1 MSQALSTSL
10 KRVWDQIWFQ
20 DRPTTQLEL
29 VRIGVGFAM
38 LCHYGLASAYLFEIW
53 GHQGWFPP
61 ETFVPPPGG
70 ASPVRSLLYYMTQP
84 WQLIAVHIVF
94 LFCCAAFMSGWRTTW
109 VKWLVL
115 IGHLSYAQRSPEVT
129 YGVDAI
135 LASLLL
141 LLCLAPIGKAFSLDR
156 VRALCKAKRD
166 NLDAQLPVF
175 TSRWAFA
182 CRRLMQLQM
191 AVLFF
196 FSAAHKIG
204 ETDWW
209 QGDAIWHVFYA
220 SDYYSATLLNLFASQ
235 FWIVNI
241 ASYGTVLIEIAF
253 PFLVWQ
259 RQTRAWLLA
268 GAVFLHL
275 LFFFFLGLHYFSWVM
290 IMGHL
295 SFLRQEWLDNLGAW
309 WKSRMGAMEMVYD
322 GRCKFCVR
330 SMAWFLAFDNL
341 GQISNRDF
349 RAVPSPVVRDEEME
363 KALHMVLADGTA
375 LAGFEAYRYAVLRV
389 PGLWWLVPFFYVPGL
404 SRLVGNPIY
413 NWVAANR
420 SKL

>member
-1 MSQALSTSL
+1 MFQTLRSSL

-20 DRPTTQLEL
+20 DRPTTQLDL
-29 VRIGVGFAM
+29 VRIGLGFAM
-38 LCHYGLASAYLFEIW
+38 LCHYGLSSAYLFEIW
-53 GHQGWFPP
+53 GNQGWFPTELLTNLP
-61 ETFVPPPGG
+61 AADT
-70 ASPVRSLLYYMTQP
+70 PVKSLLFYITQP
-84 WQLIAVHIVF
+84 WQLAVVHVMF
-94 LFCCAAFMSGWRTTW
+94 LFCCAAFMVGWRVAW

-115 IGHLSYAQRSPEVT
+115 VGHLSYIQRAPELA

-135 LASLLL
+135 LASLLT
-141 LLCLAPIGKAFSLDR
+141 LLCLAPIGKALSLDR
-156 VRALCKAKRD
+156 VRALRKAKQD

-196 FSAAHKIG
+196 FSAAHKFG
-204 ETDWW
+204 EQEWW
-209 QGDAIWHVFYA
+209 HGDAIWYVF
-220 SDYYSATLLNLFASQ
+220 SLNEYYSATLLDLFAAQ

-241 ASYGTVLIEIAF
+241 ATYGTLLIEIAF
-253 PFLVWQ
+253 PFLIWQ
-259 RQTRAWLLA
+259 RHTRAWLLA

-275 LFFFFLGLHYFSWVM
+275 LFFFFLGLYYFSWVM
-290 IMGHL
+290 IMGHV
-295 SFLRQEWLDNLGAW
+295 SFLRTEWIDSLGAW
-309 WKSRMGAMEMVYD
+309 WKNRMGAMEMIYD

-341 GQISNRDF
+341 GQINTRNF
-349 RAVPSPVVRDEEME
+349 RTNPSPVVGDEEMDE
-363 KALHMVLADGTA
+363 ALHMVLADGTA

-389 PGLWWLVPFFYVPGL
+389 PGLWWLVPFFYMPGL
-404 SRLVGNPIY
+404 SRLVGIPIY

>member
-1 MSQALSTSL
+1 MSHALRSSL
-10 KRVWDQIWFQ
+10 KHAWDDVWFK

-29 VRIGVGFAM
+29 VRIGLGFAM
-38 LCHYGLASAYLFEIW
+38 LCHYGLGSAYLLEIW
-53 GHQGWFPP
+53 GNQGWFPP
-61 ETFVPPPGG
+61 ELLATLP
-70 ASPVRSLLYYMTQP
+70 ADDTTMKSLLYYITQP
-84 WQLIAVHIVF
+84 WQLCVVHIMF
-94 LFCCAAFMSGWRTTW
+94 LFCCAALMVGWRTTW

-115 IGHLSYAQRSPEVT
+115 IGHLSYVHRSPEVT

-141 LLCLAPIGKAFSLDR
+141 LLCLAPIGNALSLDR
-156 VRALCKAKRD
+156 VRALCKAKQEY
-166 NLDAQLPVF
+166 LDAQLPVF

-196 FSAAHKIG
+196 FSAAHKLG
-204 ETDWW
+204 EQDWW
-209 QGDAIWHVFYA
+209 HGDAIWRVFTT
-220 SDYYSATLLNLFASQ
+220 SEYYSANMLDLFATQ

-241 ASYGTVLIEIAF
+241 ATYGTVLIEIAF
-253 PFLVWQ
+253 PFLIWQ
-259 RQTRAWLLA
+259 RYTRAWLLA

-275 LFFFFLGLHYFSWVM
+275 LFFFFLGLYYFSWVM
-290 IMGHL
+290 IMGHV
-295 SFLRQEWLDNLGAW
+295 SFVRTEWLDSLSSW
-309 WKSRMGAMEMVYD
+309 WKSRMGAMEIIYD

-341 GQISNRDF
+341 GQINTRDF
-349 RAVPSPVVRDEEME
+349 RTNPSPVVSDEEMD

-389 PGLWWLVPFFYVPGL
+389 PGMWWQVPFFYIPGL
-404 SRLVGNPIY
+404 SRLVGIPIY